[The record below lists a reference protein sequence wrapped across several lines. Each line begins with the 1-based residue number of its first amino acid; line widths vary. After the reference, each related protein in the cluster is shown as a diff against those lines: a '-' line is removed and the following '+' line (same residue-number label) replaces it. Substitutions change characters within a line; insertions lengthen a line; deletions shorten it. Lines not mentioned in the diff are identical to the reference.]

1 MFNNQ
6 PEERKENL
14 LIKNVNTK
22 TYGKKGRSSLSPE
35 IWNSLP
41 EHTCFGKQC
50 KIICANLIKK
60 SECSTNSTK
69 KSLTHSF
76 PMHPFSVP

>member
-1 MFNNQ
+1 MHEGTTVFNNQ

-41 EHTCFGKQC
+41 EH
-50 KIICANLIKK
+50 IKVA
-60 SECSTNSTK
+60 T
-69 KSLTHSF
+69 SF
-76 PMHPFSVP
+76 TVV